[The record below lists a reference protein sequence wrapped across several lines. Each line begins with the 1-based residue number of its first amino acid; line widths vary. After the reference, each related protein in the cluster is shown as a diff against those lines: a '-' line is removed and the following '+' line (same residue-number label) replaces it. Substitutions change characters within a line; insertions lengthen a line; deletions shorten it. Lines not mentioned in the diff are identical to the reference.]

1 MIYRCAFS
9 ARSTLVSWMRGNNL
23 FYTEVWIFLRWV
35 CMVRDYPG
43 LLQRAETPPKRVLLL
58 KRHLIETSDIVP
70 IAPHCRLQHFL
81 ELFFFIL
88 AFFFN
93 PNKYLIRMIGFEPEK
108 RGSRWELP
116 QSFPHLFTTSSRKQL
131 WSFVTSTESRI
142 ETALRF
148 VFPLR
153 LAGLYLSQVHPG
165 EEQTL
170 STAISLWSLLER
182 RKPWILTWMEQAL
195 HPTCVINTTEALQ
208 LEHATS
214 LTAWATKGTE
224 ASAPGSC
231 TSLLNPG
238 KNWSIHLTSG

>member
-1 MIYRCAFS
+1 MSLYGERLPWPITESWNTPKKSSLIEKAFNRNKWHCSYCASLPPS
-9 ARSTLVSWMRGNNL
+9 ALPRAIL
-23 FYTEVWIFLRWV
+23 FYS
-35 CMVRDYPG
+35 C
-43 LLQRAETPPKRVLLL
+43 
-58 KRHLIETSDIVP
+58 
-70 IAPHCRLQHFL
+70 
-81 ELFFFIL
+81 
-88 AFFFN
+88 FFFN